1 MTRTPP
7 TSATSTERLKL
18 AVDLGGGLALKT
30 PVIAASGTFGYGE
43 EYAGV
48 LDLNRLG
55 AIVVKGLSLE
65 PRSGNPEPRLIE
77 TPSGMLNAIG
87 LANVGLDAFLSSKLP
102 FLRRFDAKVIVNI
115 FGGTVEE
122 FERLAQRLSDADGV
136 HALEVNVSC
145 PNVKQGGVNFGQS
158 PAAVFEV
165 VHAVRKKT
173 HLPTIVKLSPN
184 VTDIGEIARSAH
196 AAGATAVS
204 LINTVVGMAIDVETR
219 RPKLA
224 SWTGGLSGPAIRPIA
239 VRMVWEV
246 SKAVPLPIVGIG
258 GITCGED
265 AVEFLLA
272 GASAVAV
279 GTGNFMNP
287 RATGQVLDGLVRYMK
302 RHRVDD
308 VRNLIGAIDIP
319 GRG

>member
-1 MTRTPP
+1 M
-7 TSATSTERLKL
+7 SAQSPSLTVNLGDGLVLKN
-18 AVDLGGGLALKT
+18 

-55 AIVVKGLSLE
+55 AIVVKGLSVE
-65 PRSGNPEPRLIE
+65 PKTGNPTPRLIE
-77 TPSGMLNAIG
+77 TPAGLLNAIG
-87 LANVGLDAFLSSKLP
+87 LANVGLEAFLSDKLP
-102 FLRRFDAKVIVNI
+102 FLRQFDVKVIVNI

-122 FERLAQRLSDADGV
+122 FERLTDRLSDAQGV

-145 PNVKQGGVNFGQS
+145 PNVKQGGMSFGQS
-158 PAAVFEV
+158 VTGVFEV
-165 VHAVRKKT
+165 VRAVRRKT
-173 HLPTIVKLSPN
+173 RLPIIVKLSPN
-184 VTDIGEIARSAH
+184 VTDIAEIAKAAH
-196 AAGATAVS
+196 AAGASALS
-204 LINTVVGMAIDVETR
+204 LINTVLGMAIDVETR

-246 SKAVPLPIVGIG
+246 SRAVPIPIIG
-258 GITCGED
+258 LGGVTCAED

-279 GTGNFMNP
+279 GTANFMNP
-287 RATGQVLDGLVRYMK
+287 RSTIDVLEGLTRYMA
-302 RHRVDD
+302 RHNIHD
-308 VRNLIGAIDIP
+308 VRHLVGAIDVT

>member
-1 MTRTPP
+1 MTREVP
-7 TSATSTERLKL
+7 KL
-18 AVDLGGGLALKT
+18 TVDLGGGLVLKT

-65 PRSGNPEPRLIE
+65 PRTGNPEPRLIE

-87 LANVGLDAFLSSKLP
+87 LANVGLDAFVSRKLP
-102 FLRRFDAKVIVNI
+102 FLRRFDVKVIVNI

-122 FERLAQRLSDADGV
+122 FERLARRLSSEDNV

-145 PNVKQGGVNFGQS
+145 PNVKQGGISFGQS

-165 VHAVRKKT
+165 TRAVRGST

-184 VTDIGEIARSAH
+184 VTDIAETAKAAH
-196 AAGATAVS
+196 AGGATAVS

-246 SKAVPLPIVGIG
+246 SKAVPIPIVGMG
-258 GITCGED
+258 GVTCGED

-287 RATGQVLDGLVRYMK
+287 RATVDVLDGLVRYLK
-302 RHRVDD
+302 RHRITD
-308 VRNLIGAIDIP
+308 VRHLVGAIDIR

>member
-1 MTRTPP
+1 MSSQSPNLT
-7 TSATSTERLKL
+7 
-18 AVDLGGGLALKT
+18 VDLGGGLILKT
-30 PVIAASGTFGYGE
+30 PVVAASGTFGYGE

-55 AIVVKGLSLE
+55 AVAVKGLSLE

-77 TPSGMLNAIG
+77 TPSGLLNAIG
-87 LANVGLDAFLSSKLP
+87 LANVGLDAFVSQKLP
-102 FLRRFDAKVIVNI
+102 FLRRFDVKVIVNI
-115 FGGTVEE
+115 FGGTIEE
-122 FERLAQRLSDADGV
+122 FEVLAQRLSDAGGV

-145 PNVKQGGVNFGQS
+145 PNVKQGGISFGQS
-158 PAAVFEV
+158 LSAVFEV
-165 VHAVRKKT
+165 VRAVRRRT

-184 VTDIGEIARSAH
+184 VTDIAEVAKAAH
-196 AAGATAVS
+196 AGGATAVS
-204 LINTVVGMAIDVETR
+204 LINTLVGMAIDVETR

-224 SWTGGLSGPAIRPIA
+224 AWTGGLSGPAIRPVA

-246 SKAVPLPIVGIG
+246 SKAVPIPILGMG
-258 GITCGED
+258 GIACGED

-279 GTGNFMNP
+279 GTANFMSP
-287 RATGQVLDGLVRYMK
+287 RATIDVLDGLIRYMG
-302 RHRVDD
+302 RHQIHD
-308 VRNLIGAIDIP
+308 VRQLVGAIDIS

>member
-1 MTRTPP
+1 MTNDLPNLT
-7 TSATSTERLKL
+7 
-18 AVDLGGGLALKT
+18 VDLGGGLVLKN
-30 PVIAASGTFGYGE
+30 PVVAASGTFGYGE

-65 PRSGNPEPRLIE
+65 PRIGNPQPRLIE

-87 LANVGLDAFLSSKLP
+87 LANVGLEAFLSQKMP
-102 FLRRFDAKVIVNI
+102 FLRRFDVKVIVNI

-122 FERLAQRLSDADGV
+122 FERLAQRLSDVDGI

-145 PNVKQGGVNFGQS
+145 PNVKHGGISFGQS
-158 PAAVFEV
+158 AAAVFEV
-165 VHAVRKKT
+165 VQAVRTKT
-173 HLPTIVKLSPN
+173 NLPTIVKLSPN
-184 VTDIGEIARSAH
+184 VTDVGEVAKAAH
-196 AAGATAVS
+196 AGGATAVS

-246 SKAVPLPIVGIG
+246 SKAVPIPIVGMG
-258 GITCGED
+258 GITCAED

-287 RATGQVLDGLVRYMK
+287 RTTVDVLDGLVRYMN
-302 RHRVDD
+302 RHQISD
-308 VRNLIGAIDIP
+308 VRHLVGAIDIS

>member
-1 MTRTPP
+1 MSAHTPNL
-7 TSATSTERLKL
+7 T
-18 AVDLGGGLALKT
+18 VNLGGGLVLKN
-30 PVIAASGTFGYGE
+30 PVVAASGTFGYGE
-43 EYAGV
+43 EYAQV

-55 AIVVKGLSLE
+55 AIAVKGLSLE

-77 TPSGMLNAIG
+77 TPAGMLNAIG
-87 LANVGLDAFLSSKLP
+87 LANVGLKTFVEQKLP
-102 FLRRFDAKVIVNI
+102 LLRRFDVKVIVNI
-115 FGGTVEE
+115 FGGTIDE
-122 FERLAQRLSDADGV
+122 FQLLAQRLSDAEGV

-145 PNVKQGGVNFGQS
+145 PNVKQGGISFGQS
-158 PAAVFEV
+158 LPAVFEV
-165 VHAVRKKT
+165 VRAVRGKT

-184 VTDIGEIARSAH
+184 VTDIAEVAKAAH
-196 AAGATAVS
+196 AGGATALS

-246 SKAVPLPIVGIG
+246 SKAVPIPILGMG
-258 GITCGED
+258 GITCAED

-279 GTGNFMNP
+279 GTGNFANP
-287 RATGQVLDGLVRYMK
+287 RATINVLDGLRRYMV
-302 RHRVDD
+302 RHGLDD
-308 VRNLIGAIDIP
+308 VRQLVGAIDIS
-319 GRG
+319 GR

>member
-1 MTRTPP
+1 MSTQPP
-7 TSATSTERLKL
+7 NLS
-18 AVDLGGGLALKT
+18 VNLGGGLVLKN
-30 PVIAASGTFGYGE
+30 PVVAASGTFGYGE

-65 PRSGNPEPRLIE
+65 PRTGNPDPRLIE
-77 TPSGMLNAIG
+77 TPAGMLNAIG
-87 LANVGLDAFLSSKLP
+87 LANVGLNAFVSQKLP
-102 FLRRFDAKVIVNI
+102 VLRRFDVKVIVNI
-115 FGGTVEE
+115 FGGTIDE
-122 FERLAQRLSDADGV
+122 FELLAQRLSDAEGV

-145 PNVKQGGVNFGQS
+145 PNVKQGGISFGQS
-158 PAAVFEV
+158 LPAVFEV
-165 VHAVRKKT
+165 VRAVRSKT

-184 VTDIGEIARSAH
+184 VTDITEVAKAAH
-196 AAGATAVS
+196 AGGATALS

-246 SKAVPLPIVGIG
+246 SKAVPIPILGMG
-258 GITCGED
+258 GITCAED

-287 RATGQVLDGLVRYMK
+287 RATINVLDGLTCYLVR
-302 RHRVDD
+302 HGIND
-308 VRNLIGAIDIP
+308 VRQLVGAIDIS
-319 GRG
+319 GRR

>member
-1 MTRTPP
+1 MSTQPP
-7 TSATSTERLKL
+7 NLS
-18 AVDLGGGLALKT
+18 VNLGGGLVLKN
-30 PVIAASGTFGYGE
+30 PVVAASGTFGYGE

-65 PRSGNPEPRLIE
+65 PRTGNPDPRLIE
-77 TPSGMLNAIG
+77 TPAGMLNAIG
-87 LANVGLDAFLSSKLP
+87 LANVGLNAFVSQKLP
-102 FLRRFDAKVIVNI
+102 LLRRFDVKVIVNI
-115 FGGTVEE
+115 FGATIDE
-122 FERLAQRLSDADGV
+122 FELLAQRLSDAEGV

-145 PNVKQGGVNFGQS
+145 PNVKQGGISFGQS
-158 PAAVFEV
+158 LPAVFEV
-165 VHAVRKKT
+165 VRAVRSKT

-184 VTDIGEIARSAH
+184 VTDITEVAKAAH
-196 AAGATAVS
+196 AGGATALS

-246 SKAVPLPIVGIG
+246 SKAVPIPILGMG
-258 GITCGED
+258 GITCAED

-279 GTGNFMNP
+279 GTGNYMNP
-287 RATGQVLDGLVRYMK
+287 RATINVLDGLTRYLVR
-302 RHRVDD
+302 HGIND
-308 VRNLIGAIDIP
+308 VRQLVGAIDIS
-319 GRG
+319 GRR

>member
-1 MTRTPP
+1 MSSRGPDLT
-7 TSATSTERLKL
+7 
-18 AVDLGGGLALKT
+18 VDLGAGLVLKT
-30 PVIAASGTFGYGE
+30 PVVAASGTFGYGE

-55 AIVVKGLSLE
+55 AVAVKGLSLK

-87 LANVGLDAFLSSKLP
+87 LANVGLEAFVSQKLP
-102 FLRRFDAKVIVNI
+102 FLRRFDVKVIVNI
-115 FGGTVEE
+115 FGGTIEE
-122 FERLAQRLSDADGV
+122 FEELAQRLSDAEGV

-145 PNVKQGGVNFGQS
+145 PNVKQGGISFGQS
-158 PAAVFEV
+158 PSAVFEV
-165 VHAVRKKT
+165 VRAVRRKT

-184 VTDIGEIARSAH
+184 VTDIGEVAKAAH
-196 AAGATAVS
+196 AGGATAVS
-204 LINTVVGMAIDVETR
+204 LINTLVGMAIAVESR

-224 SWTGGLSGPAIRPIA
+224 AWTGGLSGPAIRPIA
-239 VRMVWEV
+239 IRMVWDV
-246 SKAVPLPIVGIG
+246 SKAVPIPIIGMG

-279 GTGNFMNP
+279 GTANFMSP
-287 RATGQVLDGLVRYMK
+287 RATIEVLDGLIRYME
-302 RHRVDD
+302 RHRIHA
-308 VRNLIGAIDIP
+308 VRQLVGAIAIS

>member
-1 MTRTPP
+1 M
-7 TSATSTERLKL
+7 STDLPNL
-18 AVDLGGGLALKT
+18 TVDLGGGLTLNN

-43 EYAGV
+43 EYAAV
-48 LDLNRLG
+48 MDLNRLG
-55 AIVVKGLSLE
+55 AIAVKGLSLE
-65 PRSGNPEPRLIE
+65 PRTGNPEPRLIE

-87 LANVGLDAFLSSKLP
+87 LANVGLEAFVSHKLP
-102 FLRRFDAKVIVNI
+102 FLRRFDVRVIVNI

-122 FERLAQRLSDADGV
+122 FERLARRLSDVDGV

-145 PNVKQGGVNFGQS
+145 PNVKQGGISFGQS
-158 PAAVFEV
+158 VAAVFEV
-165 VHAVRKKT
+165 VRAVRSKT

-184 VTDIGEIARSAH
+184 VTDIGEVAKAAH
-196 AAGATAVS
+196 AGGATAVS

-224 SWTGGLSGPAIRPIA
+224 AWTGGLSGPAIRPIA

-246 SKAVPLPIVGIG
+246 SKAVPIPIVGMG

-279 GTGNFMNP
+279 GTGNFVNP
-287 RATGQVLDGLVRYMK
+287 RATVDVLDGLVRYMN
-302 RHRVDD
+302 RHRISD
-308 VRNLIGAIDIP
+308 VRALVGAIDIS

>member
-1 MTRTPP
+1 M
-7 TSATSTERLKL
+7 STQHPNLS
-18 AVDLGGGLALKT
+18 VNLGGGLVLKN
-30 PVIAASGTFGYGE
+30 PVVAASGTFGYGE

-65 PRSGNPEPRLIE
+65 PRTGNPDPRLIE
-77 TPSGMLNAIG
+77 TPAGMLNAIG
-87 LANVGLDAFLSSKLP
+87 LANVGLNAFVSQKLP
-102 FLRRFDAKVIVNI
+102 LLRRFDVKVIVNI
-115 FGGTVEE
+115 FGATIDE
-122 FERLAQRLSDADGV
+122 FELLAQRLSDAEGV

-145 PNVKQGGVNFGQS
+145 PNVKQGGISFGQS
-158 PAAVFEV
+158 LPAVFEV
-165 VHAVRKKT
+165 VRAVRSKT

-184 VTDIGEIARSAH
+184 VTDITEVAKAAH
-196 AAGATAVS
+196 AGGATALS

-246 SKAVPLPIVGIG
+246 SKAVPIPILGMG
-258 GITCGED
+258 GITCAED

-279 GTGNFMNP
+279 GTGNYMNP
-287 RATGQVLDGLVRYMK
+287 RATINVLDGLTRYLVR
-302 RHRVDD
+302 HGIND
-308 VRNLIGAIDIP
+308 VRQLVGAIDIS
-319 GRG
+319 GRR

>member
-1 MTRTPP
+1 M
-7 TSATSTERLKL
+7 SAQSPSLTVNLGDGLVLKN
-18 AVDLGGGLALKT
+18 

-55 AIVVKGLSLE
+55 AIVVKGLSVE
-65 PRSGNPEPRLIE
+65 PKTGNPTPRLIE
-77 TPSGMLNAIG
+77 TPAGLLNAIG
-87 LANVGLDAFLSSKLP
+87 LANVGLEAFLSDKLP
-102 FLRRFDAKVIVNI
+102 FLRQFDVKVIVNI

-122 FERLAQRLSDADGV
+122 FERLTDRLSDAQGV

-145 PNVKQGGVNFGQS
+145 PNVKQGGMSFGQS
-158 PAAVFEV
+158 VTGVFEV
-165 VHAVRKKT
+165 VRAVRRKT
-173 HLPTIVKLSPN
+173 RLPIIVKLSPN
-184 VTDIGEIARSAH
+184 VTDIAEIAKAAH
-196 AAGATAVS
+196 AAGASALS
-204 LINTVVGMAIDVETR
+204 LINTVLGMAIDVETR

-246 SKAVPLPIVGIG
+246 SRAVPIPIIG
-258 GITCGED
+258 LGGVTCAED

-279 GTGNFMNP
+279 GTANFMNP
-287 RATGQVLDGLVRYMK
+287 RATIEILDGLTRYMA
-302 RHRVDD
+302 RHGIRD
-308 VRNLIGAIDIP
+308 VRHLVGAIDVT
-319 GRG
+319 GRA

>member
-1 MTRTPP
+1 MSTQPP
-7 TSATSTERLKL
+7 NLS
-18 AVDLGGGLALKT
+18 VNLGGGLVLKN

-65 PRSGNPEPRLIE
+65 PRTGNPDPRLIE
-77 TPSGMLNAIG
+77 TPAGMLNAIG
-87 LANVGLDAFLSSKLP
+87 LANVGLNAFVSQKLP
-102 FLRRFDAKVIVNI
+102 VLRRFDVKVIVNI
-115 FGGTVEE
+115 FGGTIDE
-122 FERLAQRLSDADGV
+122 FELLAQRLSDAEGV

-145 PNVKQGGVNFGQS
+145 PNVKQGGISFGQS
-158 PAAVFEV
+158 LPAVFEV
-165 VHAVRKKT
+165 VRAVRSKT

-184 VTDIGEIARSAH
+184 VTDITEVAKAAH
-196 AAGATAVS
+196 AGGATALS

-246 SKAVPLPIVGIG
+246 SRAVPIPILGMG
-258 GITCGED
+258 GITCAED

-287 RATGQVLDGLVRYMK
+287 RATINVLDGLTRYLVR
-302 RHRVDD
+302 HGVND
-308 VRNLIGAIDIP
+308 VRQLVGAIDIS
-319 GRG
+319 GRR

>member
-1 MTRTPP
+1 MSGQTPSL
-7 TSATSTERLKL
+7 T
-18 AVDLGGGLALKT
+18 VDLGGLALKT
-30 PVIAASGTFGYGE
+30 PIIAASGTFGYGE
-43 EYAGV
+43 EYAEV

-55 AIVVKGLSLE
+55 AIAVKGLSLE
-65 PRSGNPEPRLIE
+65 PRAGNPEPRLIE

-87 LANVGLDAFLSSKLP
+87 LANVGLDAFVSHKLP
-102 FLRRFDAKVIVNI
+102 FLRRFDVKVIVNI

-122 FERLAQRLSDADGV
+122 FERLAQRLSDAEGV

-145 PNVKQGGVNFGQS
+145 PNVKQGGINFGQS

-165 VHAVRKKT
+165 VRAVRGKT

-184 VTDIGEIARSAH
+184 VTDIGEMAKAAH
-196 AAGATAVS
+196 AGGATAVS
-204 LINTVVGMAIDVETR
+204 LINTVVGMAIDVESR

-224 SWTGGLSGPAIRPIA
+224 SWTGGLSGPAIRPMAI
-239 VRMVWEV
+239 RMVWEV
-246 SKAVPLPIVGIG
+246 SKAVPIPILGMG

-287 RATGQVLDGLVRYMK
+287 RATVEILDGLIRYMR
-302 RHRVDD
+302 RHQVND
-308 VRNLIGAIDIP
+308 VRHLVGAIDIS